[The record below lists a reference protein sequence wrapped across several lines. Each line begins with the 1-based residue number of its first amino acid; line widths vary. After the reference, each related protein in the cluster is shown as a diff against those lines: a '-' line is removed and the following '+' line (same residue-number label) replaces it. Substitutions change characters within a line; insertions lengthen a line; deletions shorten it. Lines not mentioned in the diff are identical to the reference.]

1 MTPDPY
7 FQLFFFF
14 LIKKWHNI
22 RFIILTIF
30 EPYSTVALRL
40 CAQLANSSPEL
51 FHLAKRK
58 LGTHRESPVP
68 GTCRGAF
75 CLCGLD
81 YSSYPLTAQS
91 CSVRLSVFWLTSLSR
106 MSSTFSMLCP
116 NFLPCERLNHTPLCV
131 QTTLGG
137 LHFLAVV
144 SNAAMHIDVL
154 RTSDLLKDISVWVS

>member
-1 MTPDPY
+1 MGSSVPEYWCTVGTLRELRAPLAHDSRSLFPA
-7 FQLFFFF
+7 FFFF

-30 EPYSTVALRL
+30 EPYSTVALRI

-58 LGTHRESPVP
+58 LGTHGERPVP

-106 MSSTFSMLCP
+106 MSTTFSMLCP

-131 QTTLGG
+131 QTTFV
-137 LHFLAVV
+137 H
-144 SNAAMHIDVL
+144 
-154 RTSDLLKDISVWVS
+154 